1 MKSLLYAVAALPLL
15 TGVALATEPVAQ
27 QPVAQQPVVKQ
38 PMQLTSLQMDKVTAG
53 FTFTELTTSNTSAV
67 LVTVDVVPMALP
79 GAFLGVISRNL
90 SVQAAFL
97 P

>member
-1 MKSLLYAVAALPLL
+1 MKSVLFAVAALPLL
-15 TGVALATEPVAQ
+15 SGVALATQPT
-27 QPVAQQPVVKQ
+27 QPVTKQ
-38 PMQLTSLQMDKVTAG
+38 PIQLTSQQMDKVTAG
-53 FTFTELTTSNTSAV
+53 FKFTELTTSNTSAV
-67 LVTVDVVPMALP
+67 LVTVDVVPTALP

>member
-15 TGVALATEPVAQ
+15 SGVALATEPVTK
-27 QPVAQQPVVKQ
+27 QPV
-38 PMQLTSLQMDKVTAG
+38 QLTSQQMDKVTAG
-53 FTFTELTTSNTSAV
+53 FQFAELTTSNTSAV
-67 LVTVDVVPMALP
+67 LVTVDVAPPALP
-79 GAFLGVISRNL
+79 GAFLSVISRNL